1 MASPWVPRPSR
12 SKPLIFA
19 KKSFEHGTSTLEKLV
34 GAKSLDKAI
43 EIQTDYVKSSYEA
56 MVAQSSKFGELYSNL
71 AKEMVKPVET
81 VMAKTASKVSSLP
94 SRRVS
99 RQDDREARRLAMN
112 NEDVDPA
119 WPLPSRDFP

>member
-1 MASPWVPRPSR
+1 MTNQFEDVQKMGKESMDATLKAFGGVSMGAQAIAVEAAD
-12 SKPLIFA
+12 FA

-56 MVAQSSKFGELYSNL
+56 LVAQSSKFGELYSNL

-81 VMAKTASKVSSLP
+81 AMAETAAK
-94 SRRVS
+94 
-99 RQDDREARRLAMN
+99 
-112 NEDVDPA
+112 
-119 WPLPSRDFP
+119 

>member
-1 MASPWVPRPSR
+1 MTNQFEDVQKVGKESMDATLKAFGGVSMGAQAIAVEAAD
-12 SKPLIFA
+12 FA

-56 MVAQSSKFGELYSNL
+56 LVAQSSKFGELYSNL

-81 VMAKTASKVSSLP
+81 VMAKTASK
-94 SRRVS
+94 
-99 RQDDREARRLAMN
+99 
-112 NEDVDPA
+112 
-119 WPLPSRDFP
+119 